1 MLQYL
6 PFKIRTGL
14 VKRQN
19 LVIEYSQGDS
29 DEHYQTKVIQ
39 TSSCLNHMLMWKQL
53 DKGDSKAEFVIAFGD
68 DDGRWS
74 RNLVVNTDQEFV
86 FKYPHEPWLPQKF
99 CKLRIRTKRRY
110 RWISIIKDSF
120 ASIIGTSG
128 FTTAKL

>member
-1 MLQYL
+1 M
-6 PFKIRTGL
+6 

-74 RNLVVNTDQEFV
+74 RNLVVSTDQEFV

-99 CKLRIRTKRRY
+99 WKLRIRTKCRY
-110 RWISIIKDSF
+110 SWISIIKDSF

-128 FTTAKL
+128 FTTTKL